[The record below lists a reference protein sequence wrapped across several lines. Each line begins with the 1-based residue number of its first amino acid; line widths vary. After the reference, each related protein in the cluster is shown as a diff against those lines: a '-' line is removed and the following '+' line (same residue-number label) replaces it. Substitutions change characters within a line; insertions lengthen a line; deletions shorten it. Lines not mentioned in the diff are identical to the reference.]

1 VANERETIAKLHE
14 SFRSGETSARQV
26 ASDLLD
32 RIEARNPSLNAF
44 LTIAREAAFAQAAE
58 SDERIA
64 SGEPLRELEGVPV
77 AVKDNIV
84 IAGVRT
90 TCGSKILHNYVPPYT
105 ATAVERLRAA
115 GAVVVGKTNC
125 DEFAMGSSN
134 ENSAYGPVRN
144 PRDESR
150 VPGGSSGGS
159 AAAVADGLATVALGS
174 DTGGSI
180 RQPAALCGV
189 VGVKPTYGR
198 VSRYGLVAFGSSL
211 DQIGP
216 FARTVEDAARVL
228 RVVAGR
234 DPMDSTSSEA
244 PVADYLAT
252 LEAGVEGLRIGVPT
266 EFFGEGL
273 DAGTRERVEAAIAAL
288 RDNGASIVEVSLPH
302 MKYSTACYYIVA
314 TAEASSNL
322 ARYDGVRYGFRAPG
336 VETLRDMYRETRE
349 EGFGAEVKR
358 RIMLG
363 TYVLSSGYYDAYY
376 DKALRVRTLIERD
389 FTTAFER
396 CDVIATPASP
406 TTAFPLGA
414 KTDDPLQMY
423 LSDVYTITANLAGV
437 PGVSV
442 PCGESEG
449 LPVGLQLIAP
459 HFGEATMLRAARA
472 VEKSVNSQ
480 G

>member
-1 VANERETIAKLHE
+1 VEHTYTSIGALHDAL
-14 SFRSGETSARQV
+14 SSGETSARAIA
-26 ASDLLD
+26 ASYLE
-32 RIEARNPSLNAF
+32 RIAARNPALDAF
-44 LTIAREAAFAQAAE
+44 LTITHDEALAHAAE
-58 SDERIA
+58 TDERI
-64 SGEPLRELEGVPV
+64 SRGEPLRPLEGVPV

-84 IAGVRT
+84 TAGIRT
-90 TCGSKILHNYVPPYT
+90 TCGSKILENYVPPYT
-105 ATAVERLRAA
+105 ATVVERLRAA

-134 ENSAYGPVRN
+134 ENSAFGVVRN
-144 PRDESR
+144 PWDESR

-159 AAAVADGLATVALGS
+159 AAAVAAKLAIAALGS

-211 DQIGP
+211 DQVGP
-216 FARTVEDAARVL
+216 FANTVEDAARILAVI
-228 RVVAGR
+228 AGR
-234 DPMDSTSSEA
+234 DPLDSTSSEA
-244 PVADYLAT
+244 PVADYLA
-252 LEAGVEGLRIGVPT
+252 EIDRGVEGLRVGVPK

-273 DAGTRERVEAAIAAL
+273 AEGTRTRVEAAVERL
-288 RDNGASIVEVSLPH
+288 RERGAEIVDVSLPH

-322 ARYDGVRYGFRAPG
+322 ARFDGVRYGFRAPG
-336 VETLRDMYRETRE
+336 VEDLREMYRETRAK
-349 EGFGAEVKR
+349 GFGAEVKR

-389 FTTAFER
+389 FLAAFET

-406 TTAFPLGA
+406 TTAFKIGE
-414 KTDDPLQMY
+414 KTDDPLEMY

-437 PGVSV
+437 PGISV
-442 PCGESEG
+442 PCGLSDG
-449 LPVGLQLIAP
+449 LPVGLQLLAP

-472 VEKSVNSQ
+472 VED
-480 G
+480 